1 MLNIHRDKSRPK
13 GEGEY
18 FVELTKNRD
27 LDIVN
32 CDRLGYWCDKP
43 HLKHM
48 VLGIMAQFSHYELFG
63 HLLEEIPDTKED
75 SQNVNQHTYDAIA
88 LDELESSIESFT
100 TNVLHSVCDS
110 EHTLKQFIKY
120 LRAQQHHV

>member
-1 MLNIHRDKSRPK
+1 MDLVQCDICGVVPEIRRSHSSRLIVHKCKDYSSGWHGHNEVVSDWNDSNSSKS
-13 GEGEY
+13 
-18 FVELTKNRD
+18 
-27 LDIVN
+27 
-32 CDRLGYWCDKP
+32 
-43 HLKHM
+43 
-48 VLGIMAQFSHYELFG
+48 
-63 HLLEEIPDTKED
+63 KE
-75 SQNVNQHTYDAIA
+75 STETGTQHTHDAIA